1 MKQIYNIVNF
11 GAISGSNDVQTTKI
25 QAAIDAA
32 FEAGGGVVTITHGT
46 YISGTLFMKS
56 NVHLRIDAGAKLLM
70 SDNINDFPD
79 FPCEW
84 NVKAAPRYSARCL
97 IYVGNCEN
105 VSIGG
110 LGMID
115 CNGNAFCEE
124 NPEPVFSETDPF
136 LCKRM
141 KRKLDYANT
150 PGRMIFVMKSKNIT
164 LSDFTMT
171 EMAGGWGIWVNGCE
185 YVNIRDLKLYCCP
198 DYPNS
203 DGIHI
208 NCSRDVFIT
217 DCAVHSGDDALIVR
231 ANTNTLEQDIPCE
244 NVIVKGCSF
253 SSHCQ
258 AIRIGWIGDG
268 AIKNCVF
275 SDLVITDS
283 RDAITIELPKDTV
296 AADLGK
302 NTTRIERLAFNNII
316 IDRTYRYPVKIVI
329 SESDLVRCEYI
340 KNIQFN
346 NLNSRTNYYPLILG
360 RKDNYLEDISFTNC
374 RFDVTEKADAGFT
387 TRFVRNF
394 KTDCSW
400 NIE

>member
-1 MKQIYNIVNF
+1 MKEFNIEEF
-11 GAISGSNDVQTTKI
+11 GARENQLST
-25 QAAIDAA
+25 AAIQTAID
-32 FEAGGGVVTITHGT
+32 ECEKNGGGTVVIRKGT
-46 YISGTLFMKS
+46 YISGTIFMKS
-56 NVHLRIDAGAKLLM
+56 NVHLRIEANAKLLM
-70 SDNINDFPD
+70 SDNIDDFPD
-79 FPCEW
+79 FACEW

-105 VSIGG
+105 VSITG

-115 CNGNAFCEE
+115 CNGRAFCEE
-124 NPEPVFSETDPF
+124 NPEPRFSETDPF

-141 KRKLDYANT
+141 KRKHDYDNS
-150 PGRMIFVMKSKNIT
+150 PGRMIFVMKSKNVT
-164 LSDFTMT
+164 LRDFTMT

-244 NVIVKGCSF
+244 NIIVKGCSL

-268 AIKNCVF
+268 EIKNCMF

-283 RDAITIELPKDTV
+283 RDGITIELPKGSV

-302 NTTRIERLAFNNII
+302 NTTRIERLLFNNII
-316 IDRTYRYPVKIVI
+316 INDARRYPVKIVI
-329 SESDLVRCEYI
+329 SDSEFVRCEYI

-346 NLNSRTNYYPLILG
+346 NINSKASCFPFLMG
-360 RKDNYLEDISFTNC
+360 RKDNYIEDISFNNC
-374 RFDVTEKADAGFT
+374 RFDVTERADAGFMP
-387 TRFVRNF
+387 RFVRNF

>member
-1 MKQIYNIVNF
+1 MKQYDIRNF
-11 GAISGSNDVQTTKI
+11 GAENGVLSTVAI
-25 QAAIDAA
+25 QAAIDAC
-32 FEAGGGVVTITHGT
+32 ENDGGGTVIIENGT
-46 YISGTLFMKS
+46 YISGTIFMKS
-56 NVHLRIDAGAKLLM
+56 NVHLQIEAGAKLLM
-70 SDNINDFPD
+70 SGDINDFPD

-97 IYVGNCEN
+97 IYIGNCEN
-105 VSIGG
+105 VSVGG

-115 CNGNAFCEE
+115 CNGKAFCEK
-124 NPEPVFSETDPF
+124 NPTPTFSETDPF
-136 LCKRM
+136 LSKRM

-150 PGRMIFVMKSKNIT
+150 PGRMIFAMKSKNIT
-164 LSDFTMT
+164 LRDFTMT
-171 EMAGGWGIWVNGCE
+171 EMAGGWGIWVNSCE
-185 YVNIRDLKLYCCP
+185 YVGIRDLKLYCCP

-244 NVIVKGCSF
+244 NVIVKGCSL

-268 AIKNCVF
+268 LIRNCVF

-283 RDAITIELPKDTV
+283 RDAITIELPEGSV
-296 AADLGK
+296 AADLGR
-302 NTTRIERLAFNNII
+302 NTTRIEKLSFNNII
-316 IDRTYRYPVKIVI
+316 IDRTHRYPVKIVI

-346 NLNSRTNYYPLILG
+346 NLNSRTNYSPYIIG
-360 RKDNYLEDISFTNC
+360 RADNYLEDISFINC
-374 RFDVTEKADAGFT
+374 RFEIAEKADTGFT
-387 TRFVRNF
+387 PRFVHNLRM
-394 KTDCSW
+394 DSVW
-400 NIE
+400 NMD

>member
-1 MKQIYNIVNF
+1 MKYYDIRSF
-11 GAISGSNDVQTTKI
+11 GAQDGKLSTVAI
-25 QAAIDAA
+25 QAAID
-32 FEAGGGVVTITHGT
+32 ECEKCGGGTVVIESGT
-46 YISGTLFMKS
+46 YITGTIFMKS
-56 NVHLRIDAGAKLLM
+56 NVHLRVESGAKLMM
-70 SDNINDFPD
+70 SGDINDFPD

-115 CNGNAFCEE
+115 CNGSAFCEE

-141 KRKLDYANT
+141 KRKLDYDNT

-164 LSDFTMT
+164 LSDFTMI

-208 NCSRDVFIT
+208 NCSKDVFIT

-244 NVIVKGCSF
+244 NVIVKGCSL

-275 SDLVITDS
+275 SDLVITES
-283 RDAITIELPKDTV
+283 RDAVTIELPPGSI

-302 NTTRIERLAFNNII
+302 NTTRIERLSFNNII
-316 IDRTYRYPVKIVI
+316 IDDARRYPVKIVI
-329 SESDLVRCEYI
+329 SDSELVRCEYI

-346 NLNSRTNYYPLILG
+346 NIISRTSYFPFLMG
-360 RKDNYLEDISFTNC
+360 RKDKYIEDVSFNNC
-374 RFDVTEKADAGFT
+374 RFDVTEKADAGFMS
-387 TRFVRNF
+387 RFVRNL